1 MSPSFARS
9 TRLRAKRPFPGLS
22 RCLIRPRPFQAA
34 APVGAAAPR
43 GLGAGG
49 ENEKAAKWLRGFD
62 NAPSA
67 VASTALR
74 NPAFAPFLASQRKTS
89 RKLGS
94 ECGGPAGTR
103 TLDQRIKS
111 PLLYQLSYQPSY
123 ARRRNCFFGFIK
135 RNRSRLNEDAILLR
149 RSILSTL
156 F

>member
-1 MSPSFARS
+1 MSRSFARAQ
-9 TRLRAKRPFPGLS
+9 RAWGQGTFPWFELTFDPSAAVSGGGARWRP
-22 RCLIRPRPFQAA
+22 
-34 APVGAAAPR
+34 APR
-43 GLGAGG
+43 GEG
-49 ENEKAAKWLRGFD
+49 ERKGEMQKPRNGFAALTTLR
-62 NAPSA
+62 APS
-67 VASTALR
+67 LR
-74 NPAFAPFLASQRKTS
+74 RRFATPLSRLSWRPKTS

-149 RSILSTL
+149 RSILSTH